1 MKPLDVLL
9 TYVDEDSPHGD
20 ITSDVVI
27 PDVTCSA
34 TIKAEDKG
42 IVAGLEEAKLL
53 FSHFGVLVHSGVRD
67 GDEVCRGD
75 ELLSIQGNARTVL
88 LLERTV
94 LNIIGRMS
102 GVATQTRMMAGI
114 VSAVNKKCRVAA
126 TRKTC
131 PGFRVFDKKAVTI
144 GGGEPHRF
152 SLSDGFLIK
161 DNHLVLVPLR
171 DAVHAAKKATLY
183 KKIEVEAE
191 SPEAALEAARAG
203 ADILL
208 LDNMNYE
215 MVKDTL
221 DMLVQCGLREHLIVE
236 VSGGIN
242 EKNLKE
248 FASLD
253 VDTISIGAL
262 THTVRNFS
270 VNLEIIK
277 ES

>member
-1 MKPLDVLL
+1 MKPLDILL
-9 TYVDEDSPHGD
+9 AYIDEDSPEGD
-20 ITSDVVI
+20 ITSDAVI
-27 PDVTCSA
+27 PDVSCSA
-34 TIKAEDKG
+34 TIKAEDNG

-53 FSHFGVLVHSGVRD
+53 LSHFGVSVHSSKQD

-75 ELLSIQGNARTVL
+75 QILSIRGNARVIL
-88 LLERTV
+88 LVERTV

-102 GVATQTRMMAGI
+102 GVATQTRKMVVI

-131 PGFRVFDKKAVTI
+131 PGFRFFDKKAVTI
-144 GGGEPHRF
+144 GGGEPHRLC
-152 SLSDGFLIK
+152 LSDGFLIK

-171 DAVHAAKKATLY
+171 DAVFAAKKATLY
-183 KKIEVEAE
+183 KKIEVEIE
-191 SPEAALEAARAG
+191 STDAALEAARAG
-203 ADILL
+203 ADVLL

-215 MVKDTL
+215 MAKRTIDE
-221 DMLVQCGLREHLIVE
+221 LVRCGLRDHIVIE
-236 VSGGIN
+236 ISGGIN
-242 EKNLKE
+242 EKTLGE

-270 VNLEIIK
+270 VNLEIMP